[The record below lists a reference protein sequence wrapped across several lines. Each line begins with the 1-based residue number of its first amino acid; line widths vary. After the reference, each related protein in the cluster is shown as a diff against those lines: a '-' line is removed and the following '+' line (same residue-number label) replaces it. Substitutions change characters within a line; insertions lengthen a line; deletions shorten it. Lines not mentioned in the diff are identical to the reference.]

1 MRHGEHAVFPHGR
14 QSASAW
20 PRAGLDAADWAVRP
34 RSVRSLARLG
44 HRAAPGTHRTEVND
58 PSACPAPSSST
69 CSCGALCAAGTGE
82 GAAVSCPAPHQE
94 AAPHQPRALQKRPT
108 PAVRPVVEQVGAHA
122 GPTALHS
129 PSARTSS
136 PWPCSR
142 PAAGLC
148 GRFLVGMAW
157 AMGPQ
162 ATPAQGKQPPC
173 SCHTR
178 HPESQQCRAFRAIA
192 AMTSCWRHAFG
203 PVTEMM
209 SCGV

>member
-82 GAAVSCPAPHQE
+82 GAAVSCPAP
-94 AAPHQPRALQKRPT
+94 PP
-108 PAVRPVVEQVGAHA
+108 GS
-122 GPTALHS
+122 GPS
-129 PSARTSS
+129 
-136 PWPCSR
+136 
-142 PAAGLC
+142 
-148 GRFLVGMAW
+148 
-157 AMGPQ
+157 
-162 ATPAQGKQPPC
+162 PAQGSAEAPHARCAARRGTGWCSRGAHLSAQPVRQNIQPLALFPPGC
-173 SCHTR
+173 RPVWPLPGGHGLGYGTSGHSCTGQATALFLPHPAPRISAMSCLQSHRCNDVMLTSCLWTR
-178 HPESQQCRAFRAIA
+178 H
-192 AMTSCWRHAFG
+192 
-203 PVTEMM
+203 
-209 SCGV
+209 